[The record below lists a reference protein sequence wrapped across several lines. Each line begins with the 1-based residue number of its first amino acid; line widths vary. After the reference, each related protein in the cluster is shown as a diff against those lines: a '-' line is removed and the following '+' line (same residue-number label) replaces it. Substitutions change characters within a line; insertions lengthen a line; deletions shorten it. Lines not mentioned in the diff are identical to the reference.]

1 MGSLSVNIK
10 LSTNQ
15 VMNCG
20 AWPARALN
28 SFPAFWRNGG
38 NWLVFF
44 ILWFITSGIMVSLEQ
59 SEANIQITN
68 EIINKQEVDL
78 IVKLLRE
85 QKTHLQDKTELGN
98 QMEKIIKLLEKDPNI
113 PKVYGK
119 MNLEIAM
126 VRQDMINVIIGVFK
140 KELTRIKSDLEKDD
154 IQSSSAASE
163 LLSLLSDNKTLEA
176 FSVSGKASV
185 TDYLSS
191 LKNGTLWCEEEYCQG
206 WDLEDGIHFTSSIFT
221 NIGYGWR
228 TPVTTAGKIMTIFL
242 ILFQVPFY
250 LHCLASLAEKIN
262 RILDR
267 ISSHSVLL
275 DDDENIIIENST
287 SKTKTLVVIRGC
299 LVLVLI
305 LFALFLI
312 STIYHYCTMDSPF
325 TDVLYFEFVRLSA
338 IGFGDIIPKDGM
350 TLGGAILKNLFLHIP
365 NQIILFTLFVRILP
379 FLY

>member
-1 MGSLSVNIK
+1 MS
-10 LSTNQ
+10 
-15 VMNCG
+15 CG
-20 AWPARALN
+20 AWPVWALN
-28 SFPAFWRNGG
+28 NFPTFWRNGG

-59 SEANIQITN
+59 SEANVHITK
-68 EIINKQEVDL
+68 EIMNKQEVDL
-78 IVKLLRE
+78 IVKLFKE
-85 QKTHLQDKTELGN
+85 QKTHLQDKPELGN
-98 QMEKIIKLLEKDPNI
+98 QMDKIIELLEKDKNI

-126 VRQDMINVIIGVFK
+126 VQQNMINVIIGVFK
-140 KELTRIKSDLEKDD
+140 TELKRIKSDLEKDD
-154 IQSSSAASE
+154 IQGSNAASK
-163 LLSLLSDNKTLEA
+163 LIKLLSDNKTLEA

-185 TDYLSS
+185 TEYLSS
-191 LKNGTLWCEEEYCQG
+191 WNNSSDYECEDIECQG
-206 WDLEDGIHFTSSIFT
+206 WSLEDGIHFTSSIFT

-228 TPVTTAGKIMTIFL
+228 TPITTAGKFMTIFL

-275 DDDENIIIENST
+275 DDDENIIIENSASP
-287 SKTKTLVVIRGC
+287 SKTKTFVVIRGC
-299 LVLVLI
+299 LVLVLV
-305 LFALFLI
+305 LLALFLV
-312 STIYHYCTMDSPF
+312 STIYHYCTMDLPF
-325 TDVLYFEFVRLSA
+325 ADVLYFEFVRLSA
-338 IGFGDIIPKDGM
+338 IGFGDILPEDEM

-379 FLY
+379 FLC

>member
-15 VMNCG
+15 TMNCG
-20 AWPARALN
+20 AWPARAANYL
-28 SFPAFWRNGG
+28 PTFWSNGG

-59 SEANIQITN
+59 SQANVYITK

-78 IVKLLRE
+78 IVKLLKE
-85 QKTHLQDKTELGN
+85 QKAHLQDKTELGN
-98 QMEKIIKLLEKDPNI
+98 QMGKVIQLLETDPNI

-126 VRQDMINVIIGVFK
+126 VQQNMINVIVEVFK
-140 KELTRIKSDLEKDD
+140 SELERIKSDLDKDD
-154 IQSSSAASE
+154 IQSSHAASQ
-163 LLSLLSDNKTLEA
+163 LLGLLSDNKTLEA

-185 TDYLSS
+185 TEYLSTWN
-191 LKNGTLWCEEEYCQG
+191 NGSDYCEEFDCQG
-206 WDLEDGIHFTSSIFT
+206 WGLEDGIHFTSSIFT
-221 NIGYGWR
+221 NIGYGAR
-228 TPVTTAGKIMTIFL
+228 TPIPTAGKFMTIFL

-267 ISSHSVLL
+267 IYSHSVLL
-275 DDDENIIIENST
+275 DDDENVIIENST
-287 SKTKTLVVIRGC
+287 SKTKTLVLIRGC
-299 LVLVLI
+299 LVLLLI
-305 LFALFLI
+305 LFGLFLV
-312 STIYHYCTMDSPF
+312 STIYHYCTMDWSF
-325 TDVLYFEFVRLSA
+325 TDLLYFEFVRLSA
-338 IGFGDIIPKDGM
+338 IGFGDILPKDEM

>member
-1 MGSLSVNIK
+1 ML
-10 LSTNQ
+10 
-15 VMNCG
+15 
-20 AWPARALN
+20 
-28 SFPAFWRNGG
+28 
-38 NWLVFF
+38 
-44 ILWFITSGIMVSLEQ
+44 GIMVSLEQ
-59 SEANIQITN
+59 SEANVYITK

-78 IVKLLRE
+78 IVKLLKE

-98 QMEKIIKLLEKDPNI
+98 QMGKIIQLLEKDPNI

-119 MNLEIAM
+119 MNLEIAL
-126 VRQDMINVIIGVFK
+126 VQQKMINVIIGVFK
-140 KELTRIKSDLEKDD
+140 NELKRIKSDLEKDD
-154 IQSSSAASE
+154 IQSSRAASK
-163 LLSLLSDNKTLEA
+163 LLGLLSDNKTVEA
-176 FSVSGKASV
+176 FSVSGQASV
-185 TDYLSS
+185 TEYLSS
-191 LKNGTLWCEEEYCQG
+191 WNNGSDYHCEELDCQG
-206 WDLEDGIHFTSSIFT
+206 WSLEDGIHFTSSIFT

-228 TPVTTAGKIMTIFL
+228 TPLTTAGKIMTIFL

-305 LFALFLI
+305 QFALFLI

-338 IGFGDIIPKDGM
+338 IGFGDILPKDEM
-350 TLGGAILKNLFLHIP
+350 TLGGTILKNLFLHIP